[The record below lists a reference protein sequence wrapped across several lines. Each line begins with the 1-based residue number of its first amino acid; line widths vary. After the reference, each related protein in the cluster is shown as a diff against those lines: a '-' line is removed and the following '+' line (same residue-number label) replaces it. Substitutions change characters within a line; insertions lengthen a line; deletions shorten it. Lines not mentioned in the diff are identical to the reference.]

1 MSYSNGLFG
10 STSTQIIEGKP
21 GVGFKLTTDG
31 NYDMKNKKLTN
42 LKPGQND
49 HDNNLNLN
57 NNKMINVKNATDN
70 SDAVNLQ
77 QLNEVNSVIATN
89 ISKSYF
95 KKDGSNLDSNL
106 SINNNNK
113 LLIWQHLLIKMIVQI
128 NHTSIKMKVISAH
141 MKTEK
146 I

>member
-1 MSYSNGLFG
+1 MSHSNGLFG
-10 STSTQIIEGKP
+10 STSTKIIEGKP

-31 NYDMKNKKLTN
+31 NYDMKNKKLIN

-57 NNKMINVKNATDN
+57 NNKMINVKNATAN

-77 QLNEVNSVIATN
+77 QLNEINSVIASN
-89 ISKSYF
+89 ISKSYL

-106 SINNNNK
+106 SINNKHNY
-113 LLIWQHLLIKMIVQI
+113 
-128 NHTSIKMKVISAH
+128 
-141 MKTEK
+141 
-146 I
+146 